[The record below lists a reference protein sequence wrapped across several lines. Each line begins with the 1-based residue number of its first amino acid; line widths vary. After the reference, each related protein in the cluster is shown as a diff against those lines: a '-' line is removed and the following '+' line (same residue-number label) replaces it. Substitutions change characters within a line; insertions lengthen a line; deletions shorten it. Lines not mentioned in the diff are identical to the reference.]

1 MAENVPPE
9 VTVTPWMSDDR
20 LRPGRR
26 VFAVGDVHGQPD
38 ELRALLTAM
47 ANEAGD
53 QAHLV
58 LLGDLIDR
66 GRNSAGAIAEAARW
80 GQIGAFG
87 ETTLLTG
94 NHDLFLLT
102 AISAPHDHATDA
114 VLQSWWRNDRPPP
127 SI

>member
-1 MAENVPPE
+1 MTGYGQA
-9 VTVTPWMSDDR
+9 
-20 LRPGRR
+20 GR
-26 VFAVGDVHGQPD
+26 VFAVGDVHGQPR

-66 GRNSAGAIAEAARW
+66 GRNSAGAIAEAAYWAR
-80 GQIGAFG
+80 IGAFG
-87 ETTLLTG
+87 EATLLAG

-102 AISAPHDHATDA
+102 AIGAPHDH
-114 VLQSWWRNDRPPP
+114 
-127 SI
+127 